1 MRLPWGGGEELAKTS
16 SFLLNDV
23 DPLHRSL
30 GCTVALMN
38 VIRERFQAYRPRLER
53 ALFGLA
59 LLGGLDVVHLY
70 IQKRRHF
77 EDGCV
82 GVSSL
87 DAMEST
93 FNCAAVTAGPGS
105 ELFGVSNLT
114 WGLGFFLLTAAL
126 TVVVFWAR
134 SGLRE
139 WVHGGRAVLLTG
151 GVLYSGYLTYLQ
163 FGPIDTLCLLCLGSA
178 LITTLLF
185 AAQVAILVASSSPID
200 TPMPNRLMKRQ
211 IALFVYFAAT
221 ALVVA
226 GADFVYFD
234 AGQDASTRQTVS
246 ATAGAD
252 EPAACELDSSKSP
265 LEDNGASLVNFQDIT
280 KGSSD
285 ADVTVIEY
293 FDPNCPHC
301 KDFHE
306 QVMKKLVEARSDD
319 VRFVFKPFPL
329 GRSSIPEIQALY
341 VADQSGKFT
350 EMLEAQYARQGRSG
364 ISTSDLRAIA
374 SEIDMDPDVLTN
386 RIEEGEY
393 RNQVLQLRK
402 RAVKIGVESTPTVLV
417 EGHFLKNR
425 SLECMNT
432 FIDQAK
438 AGSLGSSASE

>member
-1 MRLPWGGGEELAKTS
+1 MSIS
-16 SFLLNDV
+16 S
-23 DPLHRSL
+23 SL
-30 GCTVALMN
+30 RGPIVALVN
-38 VIRERFQAYRPRLER
+38 VIRERFQGYNPRLER
-53 ALFGLA
+53 VLFGLT
-59 LLGGLDVVHLY
+59 LLGILDVVHLY

-77 EDGCV
+77 EDGCLGV
-82 GVSSL
+82 GSL
-87 DAMEST
+87 EGAEST

-105 ELFGVSNLT
+105 ELLGISNVA
-114 WGLGFFLLTAAL
+114 WGGGFFLLTGVV
-126 TVVVFWAR
+126 TVLVFWAR

-139 WVHGGRAVLLTG
+139 WVHGARGTLLTG
-151 GVLYSGYLTYLQ
+151 GVLYAGYLTYLQ

-185 AAQVAILVASSSPID
+185 GTQVAILLASSPSID
-200 TPMPNRLMKRQ
+200 TPMSTRLMKRQ

-234 AGQDASTRQTVS
+234 AGQEAVRTSQVAS

-252 EPAACELDSSKSP
+252 GPAQCELDTSKSP
-265 LEDNGASLVNFQDIT
+265 VDDNGAALINFQDIT

-285 ADVTVIEY
+285 ADVTIIEY

-306 QVMKKLVEARSDD
+306 QVMNKLVDAHGDD
-319 VRFVFKPFPL
+319 VRFVFKPFAL
-329 GRSSIPEIQALY
+329 RRSSIPEIQALY

-364 ISTSDLRAIA
+364 ISTSDLRAVA
-374 SEIDMDPDVLTN
+374 SEIGMDPNVLTN
-386 RIEEGEY
+386 RVDEGEY
-393 RNQVLQLRK
+393 RNQALQLRK
-402 RAVKIGVESTPTVLV
+402 RAVKIGVDSTPTALV
-417 EGHFLKNR
+417 NGHFLKNR

-432 FIDQAK
+432 FIERAK
-438 AGSLGSSASE
+438 AGSLGSGASK